1 MRGLLFRPGSWRR
14 LRPYFGHQAGFWA
27 LAALATLVTAATE
40 PVVPALLGPLLDR
53 GFSQSSIPLWL
64 VPVVLIGLFAVRG
77 ISVYIAKLALAK
89 VANDGVMQLRRDLFE
104 RMQAAALADLVP
116 YSSSELSNTMVYEVQ
131 AGVGQLVNGLLA
143 LVKDT
148 LTLLALLAYLLY
160 LNWQLSLLVLVLFP
174 SVAWVMRAFTRRMYK
189 VTHMTQDA
197 TDRLA
202 YVIEESVLAHRIIRL
217 HGAQSA
223 QGERFGGLSNL
234 LRQLNMKGAVAGSAI
249 TPLTQMLAAA
259 TLSAVIALAL
269 WQGQAA
275 AGTVGGFVSFI
286 TGMLMLI
293 APLKSLS
300 EVANPITRGMAA
312 IDRAID
318 FMERLHDEPT
328 GSQDLGRARGQVTFD
343 RVTVRY
349 GQDGPPVLDNLSLEI
364 APGEVVALVGP
375 SGGGK
380 TTLANLLPR
389 FIEPQGGQVLLDGHP
404 LPALQ
409 TSALRRQIG
418 MVSQDIVML
427 NQSIAENVA
436 LGQAIDRARV
446 QACLEAANLGAYV
459 AALPAGIDTPLGHNA
474 SEMSGGQRQRLAIA
488 RALYKDAPVLILDE
502 ATSALDN
509 ESERLVQQA
518 LARLVT
524 GRTTLVI
531 AHRLSTIEHADRIVV
546 LDRGRIA
553 EQGTHA
559 ELLAR
564 GGLYSRLH
572 QSDAEHAPGAQAS
585 QPSEPSQ
592 A

>member
-1 MRGLLFRPGSWRR
+1 VRDLFFRPGSWRR
-14 LRPYFGHQAGFWA
+14 LRPYFGNQFGFWA
-27 LAALATLVTAATE
+27 LAALATLITAATE
-40 PVVPALLGPLLDR
+40 PVVPALLGPLLDQ
-53 GFSQSSIPLWL
+53 GFGQSNIPLWL

-77 ISVYIAKLALAK
+77 LSVFVAKLALAK
-89 VANDGVMQLRRDLFE
+89 VANDGVMKLRRVLFD
-104 RMQAAALADLVP
+104 RMQTAALADLVP
-116 YSSSELSNTMVYEVQ
+116 YSSSELSNTVVYEVQ
-131 AGVGQLVNGLLA
+131 VGVGQLVNGLLT
-143 LVKDT
+143 LVKDSF
-148 LTLLALLAYLLY
+148 TLLALLAYLLY
-160 LNWQLSLLVLVLFP
+160 LNWQLSLLVFVLFP
-174 SVAWVMRAFTRRMYK
+174 AVAWVMRAFTRRMYK
-189 VTHMTQDA
+189 VTHQTQDA
-197 TDRLA
+197 TDKLA

-217 HGAQSA
+217 HGAQTA
-223 QGERFGGLSNL
+223 QAERFAALSKL
-234 LRQLNMKGAVAGSAI
+234 LRQLNMKAAVVGSAI
-249 TPLTQMLAAA
+249 TPLTQMLAAV

-269 WQGQAA
+269 WQGQTA

-312 IDRAID
+312 IDRGLD
-318 FMERLHDEPT
+318 FLDRLHDEPS
-328 GSQDLGRARGQVTFD
+328 GDLDMPRARGHVVFEQI
-343 RVTVRY
+343 TVRY
-349 GQDGPPVLDNLSLEI
+349 GQDGPPVLDNLSLDI

-389 FIEPQGGQVLLDGHP
+389 FIEPQGGRVLLDGQA
-404 LPALQ
+404 LPSLQ
-409 TSALRRQIG
+409 TAALRRQIG

-427 NQSIAENVA
+427 NQSIADNVA
-436 LGQAIDRARV
+436 LGLSVDRARV
-446 QACLEAANLGAYV
+446 QACLDAANLGAHV
-459 AALPAGIDTPLGHNA
+459 ASLPAGIDTLLGHNA
-474 SEMSGGQRQRLAIA
+474 SELSGGQRQRLAIA

-518 LARLVT
+518 LARLVA

-546 LDRGRIA
+546 IDHGRIA

-564 GGLYSRLH
+564 GGLYTRLH
-572 QSDAEHAPGAQAS
+572 QSDT
-585 QPSEPSQ
+585 QPT
-592 A
+592 